1 MIVGYTLFNPVFIM
15 KTSIIQNAQEARGFK
30 VNLDDIQEII
40 SLLLYN
46 LISNISYTTRS
57 YIKNI
62 HK

>member
-1 MIVGYTLFNPVFIM
+1 MIVGYTSFNPVFIM
-15 KTSIIQNAQEARGFK
+15 KTSIIQNAQETRGFK

-62 HK
+62 PT

>member
-1 MIVGYTLFNPVFIM
+1 MIVGYTSFNPVFTM

-62 HK
+62 PT